1 MVVGERAGDSQCLSR
16 PMQLPADEALVAPC
30 PEQLM
35 RVVTPK
41 DTKEVGRA
49 IASELRRCR
58 LRRRPSILRRLKRRV
73 VVSAQDSAAS
83 TAFRSL
89 HFLVD
94 TTMLLKSML
103 SLMAWAKMIP
113 AVKGMLYSPAVTC

>member
-1 MVVGERAGDSQCLSR
+1 
-16 PMQLPADEALVAPC
+16 MQLPADEALVAPC

-58 LRRRPSILRRLKRRV
+58 LRPRPSVLRRLKRRV
-73 VVSAQDSAAS
+73 VVSAQDSGDLEIFDAQVDVAG
-83 TAFRSL
+83 TFRWRSL
-89 HFLVD
+89 ALFVHGPRSRPLRCWVD
-94 TTMLLKSML
+94 ALK
-103 SLMAWAKMIP
+103 AR
-113 AVKGMLYSPAVTC
+113 